1 VIWVAGVLAPA
12 GVEARGQVM
21 KTIFMGPAEWRSGVV
36 AGCVVGIRFSGD
48 AAGPAVVP
56 ASKPV
61 TVTEPVP

>member
-36 AGCVVGIRFSGD
+36 AGCVVDIRFSG
-48 AAGPAVVP
+48 VP
-56 ASKPV
+56 PGLLWFPPRSP
-61 TVTEPVP
+61 